1 MSNLSLFTTH
11 KYRLSC
17 FSITMELLFIY
28 TVFLLMPFQHALVLF
43 SEHIMSYSIEQIINR
58 PDTWQGSEGR
68 SNSRVILTTKSANA
82 DWHNRQSIPT
92 GFDSLDKELHLNGWP
107 THGAVEVLSDQDGA
121 ECMGLFLP
129 TMQKLASEKR
139 WQAFINAPHTPYA
152 PLLRAHHI
160 PTEQVL
166 MVHPKHR
173 DETLWATE
181 QAVRSTTCSTVFA
194 WLGST
199 HFRYAEIRKL
209 QLAAASTDTLLFLFR
224 SSDALSD
231 STPVS
236 LRLHINAYREVTVV
250 KQRGG
255 KREVD
260 VRLPTNPILETHDI
274 AHRGKAL
281 ATKTGTFLTPVA

>member
-1 MSNLSLFTTH
+1 MNH
-11 KYRLSC
+11 
-17 FSITMELLFIY
+17 
-28 TVFLLMPFQHALVLF
+28 
-43 SEHIMSYSIEQIINR
+43 SIEQIINR
-58 PDTWQGSEGR
+58 PDTWQGTDNHR
-68 SNSRVILTTKSANA
+68 NSRVVLTTKSANT
-82 DWHNRQSIPT
+82 DWHNRQSVPT
-92 GFDSLDKELHLNGWP
+92 GFNCLDDELQLGGWP
-107 THGAVEVLSDQDGA
+107 TYGAVEVLSDHDGS
-121 ECMGLFLP
+121 ECMSLFLP
-129 TMQKLASEKR
+129 TMQKLSTEQR

-152 PLLRAHHI
+152 PLLRAHNI
-160 PTEQVL
+160 PSEQIL

-199 HFRYAEIRKL
+199 HYRYAEIRKL

-224 SSDALSD
+224 SSDSLLD

-236 LRLHINAYREVTVV
+236 LRLHINTYREVTVI

-255 KREVD
+255 RREID
-260 VRLPTNPILETHDI
+260 IHLPENPLLKSDLTRSHN
-274 AHRGKAL
+274 KAV

>member
-1 MSNLSLFTTH
+1 
-11 KYRLSC
+11 
-17 FSITMELLFIY
+17 MELLFIY

-82 DWHNRQSIPT
+82 DWHNKQSIPT
-92 GFDSLDKELHLNGWP
+92 GFESLDKELHLNGWP

-274 AHRGKAL
+274 THRSKAL

>member
-1 MSNLSLFTTH
+1 
-11 KYRLSC
+11 
-17 FSITMELLFIY
+17 
-28 TVFLLMPFQHALVLF
+28 
-43 SEHIMSYSIEQIINR
+43 MSYSIEQIINR
-58 PDTWQGSEGR
+58 PDTWQGRDGHG
-68 SNSRVILTTKSANA
+68 NSRVILTTKSANT
-82 DWHNRQSIPT
+82 DWHNRQSVPT
-92 GFDSLDKELHLNGWP
+92 GFESLDKELQLRGWP
-107 THGAVEVLSDQDGA
+107 THGAVEVLSDHDGS

-129 TMQKLASEKR
+129 TMQKLAGEKR
-139 WQAFINAPHTPYA
+139 WLAFINAPHTPYA
-152 PLLRAHHI
+152 PLLRAHNI

-236 LRLHINAYREVTVV
+236 LRLHINANREVTVV

-255 KREVD
+255 KCDVD
-260 VRLPTNPILETHDI
+260 IRLPENPILATHEVTR
-274 AHRGKAL
+274 RGKAV

>member
-1 MSNLSLFTTH
+1 
-11 KYRLSC
+11 
-17 FSITMELLFIY
+17 MELLFIY
-28 TVFLLMPFQHALVLF
+28 TVFLLMPLQHALVLF

-58 PDTWQGSEGR
+58 PDTWQGSEGH

-92 GFDSLDKELHLNGWP
+92 GFESLDKELHLNGWP

-181 QAVRSTTCSTVFA
+181 QAVRKI
-194 WLGST
+194 G
-199 HFRYAEIRKL
+199 R
-209 QLAAASTDTLLFLFR
+209 ASC
-224 SSDALSD
+224 
-231 STPVS
+231 
-236 LRLHINAYREVTVV
+236 RERV
-250 KQRGG
+250 
-255 KREVD
+255 
-260 VRLPTNPILETHDI
+260 
-274 AHRGKAL
+274 
-281 ATKTGTFLTPVA
+281 